1 MSTVPSD
8 LKYAKS
14 HEWVRVN
21 GDIATVGITDHAQ
34 QELTDIVFVE
44 LPVGGRR
51 VKAGEACAVVE
62 SVKTASD
69 IYSPV
74 SGEIMDVN
82 PTVVDNPA
90 LVNTE
95 PFAGG
100 WFYKIK
106 LADPAELNSL
116 LSPDDYKKQIGG

>member
-1 MSTVPSD
+1 MSNVPED

-14 HEWVRVN
+14 HEWVRVS
-21 GDIATVGITDHAQ
+21 GGVATVGITDHAQ
-34 QELTDIVFVE
+34 HELTDIVFVE
-44 LPVGGRR
+44 LPEVGRK

-74 SGEIMDVN
+74 SGEVLEIN
-82 PTVVDNPA
+82 KAAVDHPA
-90 LVNTE
+90 LVNSE
-95 PFAGG
+95 PYAGG

-106 LADPAELNSL
+106 LSNTGEVSVL
-116 LSPDDYKKQIGG
+116 LS

>member
-1 MSTVPSD
+1 MSNVPTD

-14 HEWVRVN
+14 HEWVRVS
-21 GDIATVGITDHAQ
+21 GDTATVGITDHAQ
-34 QELTDIVFVE
+34 HELTDIVFVE
-44 LPVGGRR
+44 LPAVGRK

-74 SGEIMDVN
+74 SGEILEVN
-82 PTVVDNPA
+82 QAVVDKPE
-90 LVNTE
+90 LVNTD
-95 PFAGG
+95 PHGNG

-106 LADPAELNSL
+106 LAQADEINSL
-116 LSPDDYKKQIGG
+116 MSPADYMKQIQG